1 MRWPQFLRR
10 IDATAK
16 QAALARAELR
26 NDRLRREAAQLRRDL
41 LRKTIEASRGA
52 KQTDG

>member
-26 NDRLRREAAQLRRDL
+26 NDKMREEMARRRREL
-41 LRKTIEASRGA
+41 LRNTIERSRGA